1 RFQRALYEK
10 QHNNDLT
17 MFALAIDCGY
27 YDQAHFI
34 ADFKSICGQTPL
46 KFFQENEACSD
57 FFE

>member
-1 RFQRALYEK
+1 
-10 QHNNDLT
+10 